1 MTLQNFTLGTFAQQ
15 GVAGTS
21 FESIATVAVGS
32 GGSASITFSS
42 IPSTY
47 THLQIRCLIR
57 TTQTGDITGS
67 YISWSYNSDTSANY
81 AYHVVKGTGSGTSA
95 GALTSQTGTFAERF
109 TTGFQ
114 SANTFGVGIIDI
126 LDYANTNKNKTA
138 RTLAGW
144 DSNGSGQI
152 AFNSELW
159 ASTSAINRID
169 IYPPANNFAQ
179 YSHFALYGIKAA

>member
-1 MTLQNFTLGTFAQQ
+1 MSPILGIWASAITGSLSA
-15 GVAGTS
+15 TS
-21 FESIATVAVGS
+21 FESIATVTVGS
-32 GGSASITFSS
+32 GGTSSISFTS

-47 THLQIRCLIR
+47 THLQIRCLVR

-67 YISWSYNSDTSANY
+67 YISWTYNSDTASNY
-81 AYHVVKGTGSGTSA
+81 AYHVMKGNGSAVTA
-95 GALTSQTGTFAERF
+95 GALTTQTNTYAERF

-144 DSNGSGQI
+144 DNNGSGEI
-152 AFNSELW
+152 ALNSELW
-159 ASTSAINRID
+159 TSTSAITRID

-179 YSHFALYGIKAA
+179 YSHFALYGIKG